1 MKISKL
7 LLSIFLLSVLFI
19 SCDDDDEPQLPKGDY
34 ENGIIVSGEGGTTG
48 SVYYLSDDYAT
59 IESQIYNKVNSEDLG
74 SYLQSIAFDDTRAFI
89 VVDNQ
94 NTITVVDRYTFEKEA
109 SISTDLMLP
118 RYMTVYE
125 GIGYATNWGSTA
137 DDSDDFVA
145 VIDLSTYQVT
155 STISVGNGPER
166 IVAENGKLYVS
177 HKGAWSTN
185 DIVSVIDIASKGV
198 SEITVKDNP
207 DELFIDNNGDLVV
220 LCEGLT
226 ISYNDDWS
234 PKEKSP
240 VSITKI
246 NTTTNTVDSEI
257 IFGADQYPS
266 LLTYDGSDYF
276 YNLGSM
282 IYKLDDSATALPTS
296 ELLDTGASNLYGL
309 AVENDILYTLDAN
322 FSAESSMDI
331 YDISTKLKTNSV
343 AAPIGASKIY
353 FN

>member
-1 MKISKL
+1 MKISKF
-7 LLSIFLLSVLFI
+7 LLSIFLLSIIVI

-34 ENGIIVSGEGGTTG
+34 ENGIIISGEGTVNG
-48 SVYYLSDDYAT
+48 SVYYVSDDYSTA
-59 IESQIYNKVNSEDLG
+59 ESLIYKNVNGADLG
-74 SYLQSIAFDDTRAFI
+74 TYLQSISFDDTRAFI

-94 NTITVVDRYTFEKEA
+94 NTITVVDRYTFAKQA
-109 SISTDLMLP
+109 SITADLMLP
-118 RYMTVYE
+118 RYMTIYD

-155 STISVGNGPER
+155 NTISVGNGPER
-166 IVAENGKLYVS
+166 IVANNGKLYVS

-185 DIVSVIDIASKGV
+185 NVVSVIDIASKGV
-198 SEITVKDNP
+198 SEIIVKDNP

-246 NTTTNTVDSEI
+246 STTTDTVESEI
-257 IFGADQYPS
+257 IFGDGQYPS
-266 LLTYDGSDYF
+266 LLVYDGDDYY

-282 IYKLDDSATALPTS
+282 VYKLDDSATALPTTG
-296 ELLDTGASNLYGL
+296 LLDTGASNLYGL

-331 YDISTKLKTNSV
+331 YDISTKLKTISV
-343 AAPIGASKIY
+343 AAPVGASKIY